1 MQLFYF
7 QRHHTLFGSVWSS
20 FRRHGGYAHQQKTQ
34 LNGNIGGGVGSSG
47 DMQTRSDISNLDSDF
62 YDSVHCSIADGINHL
77 TKNLMQSRANHK
89 LAMAI
94 DSGQNFDNSMSDIKV
109 NEELRTYS
117 EAISMRPLM
126 MKNGDSGGGGVSGLS
141 PTSMLESH
149 E

>member
-1 MQLFYF
+1 
-7 QRHHTLFGSVWSS
+7 
-20 FRRHGGYAHQQKTQ
+20 
-34 LNGNIGGGVGSSG
+34 
-47 DMQTRSDISNLDSDF
+47 MQTRSDISNLDSDF
-62 YDSVHCSIADGINHL
+62 YDSVHCSVADGINHL
-77 TKNLMQSRANHK
+77 TKNLMQTRVNHK

-94 DSGQNFDNSMSDIKV
+94 NGGQNFDNSMTDIKA

-126 MKNGDSGGGGVSGLS
+126 MKNGGSGSGVSGLS